1 MRRLA
6 LAAALATAA
15 ALGALPARAQ
25 SPDPPGVPGYLD
37 PELRSEAE
45 RLARESMEKMLE
57 AMDLFLKSIPQ
68 YEAPQITPEGDI
80 IIRRKP
86 VPPVPRRRPG
96 EPDETKI

>member
-1 MRRLA
+1 MRKFA

-15 ALGALPARAQ
+15 ALGAAPAHAQ
-25 SPDPPGVPGYLD
+25 SSEPPGAPGYLD
-37 PELRSEAE
+37 PALRAEAE

-86 VPPVPRRRPG
+86 VPPVPPREPG